1 MSHQPFHDSP
11 NVMHGDKGH
20 LDIDL
25 GKFWLTIRSEV
36 FIPKTPDDLIVSI
49 KSGNHQNLFKQLG
62 RLREGIKMA
71 GIESTGD
78 QKISCPFRGAFS
90 KHRGLNLQKS
100 QKVKVISDLFCDL

>member
-1 MSHQPFHDSP
+1 MGNLPQLHSESNIGLIHPISIHSLIIGKSWKRKFQYDAQYLFKDMSHQPFHDSP

-49 KSGNHQNLFKQLG
+49 KSGNHQN
-62 RLREGIKMA
+62 
-71 GIESTGD
+71 
-78 QKISCPFRGAFS
+78 
-90 KHRGLNLQKS
+90 
-100 QKVKVISDLFCDL
+100 